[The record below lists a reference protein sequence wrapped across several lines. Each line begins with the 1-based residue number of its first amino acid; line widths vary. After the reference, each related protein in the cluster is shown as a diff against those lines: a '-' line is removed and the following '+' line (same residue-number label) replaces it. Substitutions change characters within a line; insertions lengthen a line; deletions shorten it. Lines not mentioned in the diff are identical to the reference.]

1 VLSHTVATATG
12 LKLGDGREVKVDIAY
27 GGANYAILEAS
38 QLGLS
43 VEPEHLD
50 ELIRLGREIK
60 WALNNSTEA
69 QSQSDSRLNGIYG
82 TIFFDRL
89 QATDSTIHDRN
100 VTIYADGRVDRSPCG
115 SGTAARIA
123 QLHHLGQMGPDT
135 LLLHDSIVGTRFEG
149 RIATSPDPSAEH
161 GVVPEISGNSW
172 LMAESKFI
180 LSDSD
185 PLPSGFSLR

>member
-1 VLSHTVATATG
+1 MFPQVECRAVVTKSGGQITRITFQNVLSHTVATAVS

-60 WALNNSTEA
+60 WALNNSAEA
-69 QSQSDSRLNGIYG
+69 QSQGDSRLNGIYG

-89 QATDSTIHDRN
+89 QATEFDYPR
-100 VTIYADGRVDRSPCG
+100 
-115 SGTAARIA
+115 
-123 QLHHLGQMGPDT
+123 
-135 LLLHDSIVGTRFEG
+135 
-149 RIATSPDPSAEH
+149 
-161 GVVPEISGNSW
+161 
-172 LMAESKFI
+172 
-180 LSDSD
+180 
-185 PLPSGFSLR
+185 